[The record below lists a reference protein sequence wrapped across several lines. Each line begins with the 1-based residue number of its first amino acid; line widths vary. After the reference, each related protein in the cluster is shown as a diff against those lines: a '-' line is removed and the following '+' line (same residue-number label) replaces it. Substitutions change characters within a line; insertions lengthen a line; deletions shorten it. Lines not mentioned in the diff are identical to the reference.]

1 VYWPKHGQIDDELE
15 HSAAAIGM
23 AALTISQLAV
33 ELQTE
38 L

>member
-15 HSAAAIGM
+15 HSAAAIRM
-23 AALTISQLAV
+23 ATLPISQLAA